1 MKSSDKENIG
11 VLVIDLGAFR
21 TRAAMVGPSWVP
33 KVVEVPTKG
42 YSGYI
47 SNLDTL
53 VLTVRR
59 VVEELAKTVPIP
71 PDDPIPTIITVHL
84 SESTQFKVANHEV
97 SVSQDG
103 KVTEEQ
109 VEKLHRELRDK
120 VTGNDG
126 NLLFLSVSRYM
137 VVQRGKERDVENPRG
152 LRVEILKGMA
162 VAMVVTSD
170 IYENLMDIF
179 REYNDRYDTYELEP
193 LGVYSSPMYAA
204 LGAAD
209 SGVDT
214 HLHLDLGH
222 TSFRV
227 VKLINGKV
235 FSYAEYPRGGKH
247 IIKDISSTL
256 SIPPKA
262 SFHVLKEYLGNGKR
276 IVRVTGKDI
285 DTTIVEEIL
294 RRSFSEFL
302 TNAKVRSLVTGSG
315 DRSFTL
321 SVSGGLSVYRK
332 IGEYISDA
340 GFPEPLT
347 YTDVLPE
354 NFVFHGIWKVIEE
367 RGLSVSRV
375 RRNGRIK
382 GRGFIKRFTEFFKKE
397 VLGLEE
403 KGG

>member
-1 MKSSDKENIG
+1 M
-11 VLVIDLGAFR
+11 IDLGAFR
-21 TRAAMVGPSWVP
+21 TRAAVVGPSWVP
-33 KVVEVPTKG
+33 KVAEVPTKG

-53 VLTVRR
+53 VATIRKA
-59 VVEELAKTVPIP
+59 VEELARTVPIP
-71 PDDPIPTIITVHL
+71 EREPIPTIITVHL

-97 SVSQDG
+97 SVSPEG

-109 VEKLHRELRDK
+109 IEKLHGELRDK
-120 VTGNDG
+120 ITGNDG
-126 NLLFLSVSRYM
+126 RPLFFSVSRYM
-137 VVQRGKERDVENPRG
+137 VVQRGIERDVENPRG

-162 VAMVVTSD
+162 VAMVVSSD

-179 REYNDRYDTYELEP
+179 REYNDRYETYELEP

-214 HLHLDLGH
+214 HIHLDLGH

-227 VKLINGKV
+227 VKLLNGKV

-256 SIPPKA
+256 SIPPRE
-262 SFHVLKEYLGNGKR
+262 SFRVLREYLEEGKR
-276 IVRVTGKDI
+276 TVRVTGKNI

-294 RRSFSEFL
+294 RRSFTEFL
-302 TNAKVRSLVTGSG
+302 TSAKVRALATGNG
-315 DRSFTL
+315 DRAFTL
-321 SVSGGLSVYRK
+321 SVSGGLSVYRRV
-332 IGEYISDA
+332 GEYISDS
-340 GFPEPLT
+340 GFPEPLA
-347 YTDVLPE
+347 YTDILPE
-354 NFVFHGIWKVIEE
+354 NFVFHGIWKVVEE
-367 RGLSVSRV
+367 RGAFESRV
-375 RRNGRIK
+375 KRNGWLK
-382 GRGFIKRFTEFFKKE
+382 ERGVLKRLAEFFKRE

>member
-1 MKSSDKENIG
+1 MKSSDRESTG

-21 TRAAMVGPSWVP
+21 TRAAVVGPSWVP
-33 KVVEVPTKG
+33 KVAEVPTRG

-53 VLTVRR
+53 VSTVRQA
-59 VVEELAKTVPIP
+59 VEELARTVPMP
-71 PDDPIPTIITVHL
+71 QDEPIPTIITVHL

-97 SVSQDG
+97 SVSPEG

-109 VEKLHRELRDK
+109 IEKLHGELRDK
-120 VTGNDG
+120 ITGNDG
-126 NLLFLSVSRYM
+126 KPLFFSVSRYM
-137 VVQRGKERDVENPRG
+137 VVQRGIERDVENPRG
-152 LRVEILKGMA
+152 LRVEILKGTA

-179 REYNDRYDTYELEP
+179 REYNERYDTYELDP

-227 VKLINGKV
+227 VKLLNGKV

-256 SIPPKA
+256 SIPPKQ
-262 SFHVLKEYLGNGKR
+262 SFRVLKEYLENGKR
-276 IVRVTGKDI
+276 IVRVTGKEI

-294 RRSFSEFL
+294 RRSFTEFL
-302 TNAKVRSLVTGSG
+302 TNAKVRALTTGGG

-332 IGEYISDA
+332 IGEYISDS

-354 NFVFHGIWKVIEE
+354 NFVFHGIWKVVEE
-367 RGLSVSRV
+367 KGLSENRV
-375 RRNGRIK
+375 RRNGWMKNK
-382 GRGFIKRFTEFFKKE
+382 GVIKRFAEFFKRE